1 MSFALVLGPYLQTVC
16 SDSKRETTLRLLL
29 TSAGVTN
36 ASIRDAL
43 VDLLGKPIADC
54 NALCIPTGMYG
65 HPWVGPG
72 VKAWQFISGQSKNP
86 MVDLGW
92 KSVGVL
98 ELTALPS
105 IGEDRWVP
113 TVRETDVLLVS
124 GGDAV
129 YLCHWMRQSGLADL
143 LPSLNETVW
152 VGMSGGSM
160 VMTPRIGKEFVGWK
174 APAGGD
180 DGTLGLV
187 DFSIFPHVDD
197 ETLPTNTMAA
207 AEKWAAG
214 IGGPAYAIDNE
225 TAITVTDGDVEVI
238 SEGHWKF
245 FPS

>member
-1 MSFALVLGPYLQTVC
+1 
-16 SDSKRETTLRLLL
+16 LRLLL

-36 ASIRDAL
+36 ASIRNAL
-43 VDLLGKPIADC
+43 VELLGKPIADC
-54 NALCIPTGMYG
+54 NALCIPTAMYG

-72 VKAWQFISGQSKNP
+72 VKAWQFISGQSENP

-92 KSVGVL
+92 KSVGIL

-113 TVRETDVLLVS
+113 LVRETDVLLVS

-160 VMTPRIGKEFVGWK
+160 VMTPRIGKEFVGWRP
-174 APAGGD
+174 PAGGD
-180 DGTLGLV
+180 DSTLGLV

-197 ETLPTNTMAA
+197 EALPTNTMAA

-214 IGGPAYAIDNE
+214 IPGAAYAIDNE
-225 TAITVTDGDVEVI
+225 TAIKVADGNVEVV
-238 SEGHWKF
+238 SEGHWKS
-245 FPS
+245 FPSSPSGLGDNAVA